1 MDVILIPGL
10 WLDGSSW
17 DKVVPTIE
25 AAGHRTH
32 SLTLPGMESKDAD
45 RSGIAL
51 RDHVDAVVAEIDAVD
66 PAHGQVLLV
75 GHSAGAAIA
84 FAAVDARPD
93 RVARVVAVGGF
104 PVGDGDAVANG
115 YPARN
120 GEVPLPD
127 WSAFED
133 EDLADLDDRARAEFR
148 ERAIPSPEHVTR
160 DPQRLSDERRYDV
173 PITVIAT
180 EFTSEMLQGWIAQ
193 GLAPVREFTKIRDV
207 AYVDLPTGHWP
218 QFTRP
223 EDLGR
228 AILATIKGAAPSEF
242 VVAPAAEL
250 PKLSDMGEMNRPD
263 PPVAGDEIATL
274 LGTLERNR
282 ATLAWKCGGLDAAGM
297 RVTLGPSSITL
308 GGLLK
313 HLAFVEDDAFS
324 GRLFGQSRRPPWDAV
339 DFKADPDWDWRS
351 AAEDSPQQLFALWQ
365 DAVDRS
371 RSLVSEALADGG
383 LGRLGRRTWPDG
395 RAPSLRRILIDMI
408 EEYARHTGHAD
419 LIRESVDGL
428 TGE

>member
-1 MDVILIPGL
+1 MDIILIPGL

-17 DKVVPTIE
+17 DKVLPTLG

-32 SLTLPGMESKDAD
+32 ALTLPGMESNQAD
-45 RSGIAL
+45 RSKISL
-51 RDHVDAVVAEIDAVD
+51 RDHVDAVIAEIDAVD
-66 PAHGQVLLV
+66 PHDGKVLLV

-84 FAAVDARPD
+84 YAAADARPD

-104 PVGDGDAVANG
+104 PVGDGDAVADG

-133 EDLADLDDRARAEFR
+133 EDLADLDDKARADFR

-173 PITVIAT
+173 PLTVIAT
-180 EFTSEMLQGWIAQ
+180 EFTSEMLRAWIAQ

-207 AYVDLPTGHWP
+207 DYVDLPTGHWP

-228 AILATIKGAAPSEF
+228 AILASINGAAPSEF
-242 VVAPAAEL
+242 AVAPAADL
-250 PKLSDMGEMNRPD
+250 PKLRDMGEMNRPD

-297 RVTLGPSSITL
+297 RATLGPSSITL

-324 GRLFGQSRRPPWDAV
+324 GRLFGQSRRPPWDTV

-351 AAEDSPQQLFALWQ
+351 AADDSPEQLFALWQ

-371 RSLVSEALADGG
+371 RSLVAEALADRGLGG
-383 LGRLGRRTWPDG
+383 LGQRTWPDG

-419 LIRESVDGL
+419 LIRESIDGL